1 MTIGSEEEM
10 DAIIKEMKKAKF
22 SVSDVK
28 ETERTKKSPL
38 PFTTSTLQQEAAKSL
53 NFSTQNNA
61 FSTGII

>member
-1 MTIGSEEEM
+1 MTIESEEEM

-38 PFTTSTLQQEAAKSL
+38 PFTTSTLQRRV
-53 NFSTQNNA
+53 
-61 FSTGII
+61 